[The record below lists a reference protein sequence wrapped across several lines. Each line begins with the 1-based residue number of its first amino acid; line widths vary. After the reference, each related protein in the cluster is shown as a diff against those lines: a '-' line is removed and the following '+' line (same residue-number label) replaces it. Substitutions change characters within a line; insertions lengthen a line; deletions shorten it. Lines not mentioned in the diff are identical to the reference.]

1 MKRKDLESLNDIA
14 SMIRD
19 RAMADLARLN
29 RQRLDLETE
38 QTQIAQEM
46 QTAWREG
53 CDNLML
59 AKAAENYEKWA
70 QMRLRL
76 IAESLAQLQPLIE
89 AQRQRTAAATGRH
102 RNLGEIA
109 KKMLTEQQ
117 VAREKRL

>member
-1 MKRKDLESLNDIA
+1 MKRKDLDSLNDIA

-29 RQRLDLETE
+29 RQKRDLETE
-38 QTQIAQEM
+38 SAQIALDM

-53 CDNLML
+53 AANLML
-59 AKAAENYEKWA
+59 AKAAENYENWA
-70 QMRLRL
+70 QMRLRQ

-109 KKMLTEQQ
+109 KKVLAEQQ
-117 VAREKRL
+117 VAKEKRL

>member
-1 MKRKDLESLNDIA
+1 MKRKDLDSLNDIA

-29 RQRLDLETE
+29 RQKRDLETE
-38 QTQIAQEM
+38 SAQIALDVQA
-46 QTAWREG
+46 AWRDG
-53 CDNLML
+53 ATNLML
-59 AKAAENYEKWA
+59 AKAAENYENWA
-70 QMRLRL
+70 QMRLRQ

-109 KKMLTEQQ
+109 KKVLAEQQ
-117 VAREKRL
+117 VAKEKRL

>member
-1 MKRKDLESLNDIA
+1 MKRKDLDSLNDIA

-29 RQRLDLETE
+29 RQKRDLETE
-38 QTQIAQEM
+38 SSQIAQDM
-46 QTAWREG
+46 QAAWREG
-53 CDNLML
+53 AANLML
-59 AKAAENYEKWA
+59 AKAAENYENWA
-70 QMRLRL
+70 QMRLRQ

-109 KKMLTEQQ
+109 KKVLAEQQ
-117 VAREKRL
+117 VAKEKRL

>member
-38 QTQIAQEM
+38 QTQIAQDM

-70 QMRLRL
+70 QMRLRQ

-117 VAREKRL
+117 VAKEKRL

>member
-1 MKRKDLESLNDIA
+1 MKRKDLDSLNDIA

-29 RQRLDLETE
+29 RQKRDLETE
-38 QTQIAQEM
+38 SAQIAQDM
-46 QTAWREG
+46 QAAWREG
-53 CDNLML
+53 AANLML
-59 AKAAENYEKWA
+59 AKAAENYENWA
-70 QMRLRL
+70 QMRLRE

-109 KKMLTEQQ
+109 KKVLAEQQ
-117 VAREKRL
+117 VAKEKRL

>member
-1 MKRKDLESLNDIA
+1 MKRKDLDSLNDIA

-19 RAMADLARLN
+19 RAMADLARVN

-38 QTQIAQEM
+38 RTQIAQDM

-70 QMRLRL
+70 QMRLQQ

-117 VAREKRL
+117 VAKEKRL